1 MTTVHITIPATSAN
15 LGPGFDCLGLA
26 LALYNHVEM
35 TTAVSSP
42 FAISITGE
50 GAGRLPADET
60 NLVWRAANALWQ
72 QVGQRPSGV
81 EVRLHNHIPVGS
93 GLGSSATAILGGML
107 AANALI
113 GSPLSAAQVLRLAI
127 AYEGHPDNVV
137 PALWGG
143 LVLSVAHGADWVLE
157 PVPVPPLEVVYVLP
171 EFDLPTQQ
179 ARAVLP
185 TAVARGDAIFNAA
198 RVGLLLRALS
208 TADFARL
215 AIAMQ
220 DRLHQPYRIPLV
232 PGLGAAMAA
241 AVAAGAAGV
250 ALSGAGPSL
259 IAFAAANHAA
269 IAQAASDAFAAAGLP
284 SRTWVLPVAE
294 TGATVNGRSFERSSL
309 C

>member
-1 MTTVHITIPATSAN
+1 MTTVRITIPATSAN

-26 LALYNHVEM
+26 LGLYNHIEM
-35 TTAVSSP
+35 ATAVSLTFS
-42 FAISITGE
+42 ISISGE
-50 GAGRLPADET
+50 GAMQLPEDET
-60 NLVWRAANALWQ
+60 NLVWQAANALWQ
-72 QVGQRPSGV
+72 QAGQRPSGLH
-81 EVRLHNHIPVGS
+81 VRLHNEIPVGS

-113 GSPLSAAQVLRLAI
+113 GSPLSAAEVLRLAI
-127 AYEGHPDNVV
+127 AYEGHPDNVA
-137 PALWGG
+137 PAMSGG
-143 LVLSVAHGADWVLE
+143 LVLSVQDGDDWLLE
-157 PVPVPPLEVVYVLP
+157 AVPVPALQVVYVLP

-185 TAVARGDAIFNAA
+185 TAVSRSDAIFNAA

-215 AIAMQ
+215 AVAMQ

-232 PGLGAAMAA
+232 PGLARAMEA

-259 IAFAAANHAA
+259 IAFAPANHAA
-269 IAQAASDAFAAAGLP
+269 IAQATTGAFAAAGLH
-284 SRTWVLPVAE
+284 SRAWVLPVAA
-294 TGATVNGRSFERSSL
+294 TGATVNGRSAVEQTS
-309 C
+309 